1 MLFSMI
7 EKLNS
12 FIHSFSAQLLSILIL
27 GLMLGTGNRILFGS
41 LNTYYLLSRIVQ
53 TKKCRERK

>member
-1 MLFSMI
+1 MT

-12 FIHSFSAQLLSILIL
+12 FIHSFSTQLLSILIL
-27 GLMLGTGNRILFGS
+27 GLMLGTRYRILFGN
-41 LNTYYLLSRIVQ
+41 LNRYYLLSRIVQ